1 MKTLPL
7 SKIPFDM
14 LRDLYLSEQMPAK
27 EYLDEIE
34 RRGRPQ
40 KLKLTV
46 IKGGKHD

>member
-1 MKTLPL
+1 MKPL
-7 SKIPFDM
+7 HLSEIPLEM
-14 LRDLYLSEQMPAK
+14 LRDLYLSDQMPAK

-46 IKGGKHD
+46 IEGGKHD